1 MWFRWILARLTMAR
15 LTMARLSMLRRSFLV
30 LLLAF
35 PGCSAQS
42 PSASSAAAPA
52 PTGDITRTIEREVRT
67 HYSLPPEV
75 KVVLGPLRSSEFPN
89 YDALTVTFA
98 SPNKKQDFEFLL
110 SHDHKTLVRM
120 TKMDL
125 TADPYTSIMKKIDV
139 GGRPTRG
146 NKDARVTVVN
156 YDDFECPFCSRMHS
170 TLFPGLFKEYGD
182 RVLFIYKDY
191 PLEEIHP
198 WAVHAAVNANCLAAQ
213 NTAQSSAAQN
223 NDAYW
228 DYADY
233 LHGNQHA
240 ISAEK
245 GRDGQNAELDK
256 LAIQQAQ
263 KHNLDVAKL
272 QACVKTQDEKAVRA
286 SMHEG
291 DNIGVE
297 ATPAMFVNGQKL
309 DGAVPAEEIRAAL
322 DQALKDAGV
331 APPEHKP
338 AAAEAKTPPAGPAK

>member
-1 MWFRWILARLTMAR
+1 MIV
-15 LTMARLSMLRRSFLV
+15 RRAFLV
-30 LLLAF
+30 LLVICL
-35 PGCSAQS
+35 GCSAQS
-42 PSASSAAAPA
+42 PPSPPS
-52 PTGDITRTIEREVRT
+52 DINRVVERQVRA
-67 HYSLPPEV
+67 HYSLPPDV
-75 KVVLGPLRSSEFPN
+75 KVILGPLRSSEFAN

-110 SHDHKTLVRM
+110 SRDHKMLVRM
-120 TKMDL
+120 TKLDL
-125 TADPYTSIMKKIDV
+125 TSDPFAAVMKKIDV
-139 GGRPTRG
+139 SGRPTRG
-146 NKDARVTVVN
+146 NKDAKVTVVN
-156 YDDFECPFCSRMHS
+156 YDDFECPFCSRMHQ

-213 NTAQSSAAQN
+213 NS
-223 NDAYW
+223 DAYW

-233 LHGNQHA
+233 LHATQHA
-240 ISAEK
+240 ISSEK

-256 LAIQQAQ
+256 LATLQAQ

-272 QACVKTQDEKAVRA
+272 QACVKAQDEKTVRA

-291 DNIGVE
+291 ETVGVD
-297 ATPAMFVNGQKL
+297 ATPTMFVNGQKL
-309 DGAVPAEEIRAAL
+309 DGAVPPDEVRLAL
-322 DQALKDAGV
+322 DQALKDAGI

-338 AAAEAKTPPAGPAK
+338 AAAEAKTPPAPSK